1 MLQSVIEL
9 LSRVDVFFFNLF
21 NQGLKCRFFDL
32 IMPLF
37 THLAGFASVVGICLF
52 LTLFLPS
59 IPGPPILG
67 AVFFAQIAAQS
78 LKYLVKRLRP
88 HIRLANVNIFQK
100 LMHYD
105 PSFPSAHTATIV
117 ALGQVVATMQPAY
130 ESPIAFLCIMV
141 GVSRIYLGQHYPGDV
156 LVGAVIGLLAAQ
168 LSCYLFV

>member
-9 LSRVDVFFFNLF
+9 LSRVDIFFFNLF
-21 NQGLKCRFFDL
+21 NQGLKCRFFDF

-67 AVFFAQIAAQS
+67 AVFFAQVAAQS
-78 LKYLVKRLRP
+78 LKYLVQRLRP
-88 HIRLANVNIFQK
+88 HIRLPNANVFQK

-117 ALGQVVATMQPAY
+117 ALGGVVAAMQPAV
-130 ESPIAFLCIMV
+130 EDPIAFLCIMV

-156 LVGAVIGLLAAQ
+156 LVGAIIGMLAAQ